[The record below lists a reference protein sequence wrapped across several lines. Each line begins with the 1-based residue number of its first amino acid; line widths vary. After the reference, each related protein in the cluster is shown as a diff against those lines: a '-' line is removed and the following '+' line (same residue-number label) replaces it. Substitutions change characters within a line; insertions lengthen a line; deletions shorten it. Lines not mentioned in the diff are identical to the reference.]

1 MAHRHAD
8 GPAVAGQALH
18 QIAADESGA
27 AEDRHDAAHT
37 RPSRPLSTSRPPRQA
52 PGRRIYTKP
61 GMKLTASI
69 DCLFWVAGA
78 DSDASPSIRAT
89 RPPRSEERRVGKECV
104 STCRYRWS
112 PYHLKKTI

>member
-61 GMKLTASI
+61 GLKLTASI
-69 DCLFWVAGA
+69 DCLFLVAGA

-89 RPPRSEERRVGKECV
+89 RPPRPEPLDRVTSRKHRSAPRRESVV
-104 STCRYRWS
+104 QDV
-112 PYHLKKTI
+112 